1 MHIYV
6 TGNSKIYSGLHIKC
20 SLFLSDFSQIS
31 IFLTDFYRN
40 PPYKISQNLSS
51 GSCVDTCGQMDRH
64 NKVDKCFSSL
74 CECALTVLD
83 HFSFHTDWLVSLTIL
98 YATLCT

>member
-6 TGNSKIYSGLHIKC
+6 TGNSKIYLDLHIKC

-40 PPYKISQNLSS
+40 PPYKMSQESVHWQL
-51 GSCVDTCGQMDRH
+51 CWYMWTDGQTQQ
-64 NKVDKCFSSL
+64 S
-74 CECALTVLD
+74 
-83 HFSFHTDWLVSLTIL
+83 W
-98 YATLCT
+98 

>member
-6 TGNSKIYSGLHIKC
+6 TGNSKIYVDLHIKC

-40 PPYKISQNLSS
+40 PPYKMSEESVQWE
-51 GSCVDTCGQMDRH
+51 
-64 NKVDKCFSSL
+64 L
-74 CECALTVLD
+74 C
-83 HFSFHTDWLVSLTIL
+83 
-98 YATLCT
+98 

>member
-6 TGNSKIYSGLHIKC
+6 TGNSKIYLGLHIKR
-20 SLFLSDFSQIS
+20 SLFLSDFSQIAFS
-31 IFLTDFYRN
+31 WQTFIEILHIKFH
-40 PPYKISQNLSS
+40 SNLSS

-64 NKVDKCFSSL
+64 NKADRCFSSL

-83 HFSFHTDWLVSLTIL
+83 HFSFHTD
-98 YATLCT
+98 